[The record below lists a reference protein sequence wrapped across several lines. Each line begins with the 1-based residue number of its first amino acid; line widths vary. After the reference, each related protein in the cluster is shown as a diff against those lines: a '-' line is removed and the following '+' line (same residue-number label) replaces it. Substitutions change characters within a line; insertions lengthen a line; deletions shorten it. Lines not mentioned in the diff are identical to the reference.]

1 MARERPTR
9 RPPLIRAWTPDE
21 DAVLR
26 DMLDKGKP
34 LSSIAV
40 KFKRSISAI
49 YARKAML
56 QRGAASTEPK
66 RISASP

>member
-9 RPPLIRAWTPDE
+9 RPPLIRHWTPEE
-21 DAVLR
+21 DALLL
-26 DMLDKGKP
+26 DMLHKGKP
-34 LSSIAV
+34 LGSIAV

-56 QRGAASTEPK
+56 QRGAISTEPK
-66 RISASP
+66 RPTESP